1 MKIVINK
8 KVGEKN
14 MRLVIDGDG
23 SPVKEEVI
31 RLGKNFQL
39 PVLIVTSVDHYTTKE
54 YPEFV
59 QFIYVDKGAD
69 RADYEIVKE
78 IQAGDI
84 LITQDYGLAS
94 LVLPK
99 KARVFHHSGK
109 EYLPETI
116 DFLLTQRY
124 LGNQMRKSGKRTKG
138 PKPFTQDD
146 RHAFFEQLSVIIQ
159 QKIEENYL

>member
-1 MKIVINK
+1 MLIV
-8 KVGEKN
+8 
-14 MRLVIDGDG
+14 DGDG

-31 RLGKNFQL
+31 RLGEFFQL

-54 YPEFV
+54 YPDFV
-59 QFIYVDKGAD
+59 RFIYVDKGAD
-69 RADYEIVKE
+69 SADYQIVKE
-78 IQAGDI
+78 IHAGDI

-124 LGNQMRKSGKRTKG
+124 LGTQMRKSGKRTKG
-138 PKPFTQDD
+138 PKAFTKDD
-146 RHAFFEQLSVIIQ
+146 RQAFFEQLKKVLQ
-159 QKIEENYL
+159 EP

>member
-1 MKIVINK
+1 
-8 KVGEKN
+8 

-31 RLGKNFQL
+31 QLGAKFNL

-54 YPEFV
+54 YPDFV
-59 QFIYVDKGAD
+59 RFIYVDKGAD
-69 RADYEIVKE
+69 SADYQIVQEIRT
-78 IQAGDI
+78 GDI

-124 LGNQMRKSGKRTKG
+124 LGTQMRKSGKRTKG
-138 PKPFTQDD
+138 PKAFTKAD
-146 RHAFFEQLSVIIQ
+146 RQTFFNQLKKVLQEQQ
-159 QKIEENYL
+159 HP